1 MPPETPV
8 EAKGTCFVVM
18 GFGKKTDFQSTPTR
32 LLDLDKTYRNVIKP
46 AAEEAGL
53 KCIRADEIVHSGLID
68 VPMYEQLLSADVV
81 IADLSTAN
89 NNAFYELGVRHAL
102 RPYTT
107 IIIAEEQF
115 KLPFDLGHI
124 LIRQYKHLGEGI
136 EFDEVV
142 RFRGILKEAIET
154 IIKKQPPDGDSP
166 VYASLKKLKQP
177 VLDDD
182 DKEEEETGQQQ
193 DESRGTSQED
203 KQAVNAE
210 THSVL
215 MGQVED
221 AQRNG
226 DFESAKTLLSAIK
239 LMRPDDPE
247 VTQRLAIVTYKS
259 EKPTPQQALEAARE
273 LLKTLHPENSND
285 IWTLGLWGT
294 VHEKL
299 WELTN
304 DRAHLDEA
312 LRAYERSFNQRR
324 DYFSGI
330 HEAFLRNVRASLS
343 DNRAEAIADF
353 VLAQRLRREV
363 IPICEEWLKSKKP
376 PEGNS
381 EQAKRAL
388 KSYLEE
394 KSWVLRTMAEA
405 YMGTGDEAKAQE
417 FFDEAEAV
425 VQQLIASGYKSFK
438 LDSMRS
444 TTKEKRA
451 ELQALLA
458 DSPLKYIKTD
468 A

>member
-18 GFGKKTDFQSTPTR
+18 GFGKKTDFQSTPNR
-32 LLDLDKTYRNVIKP
+32 LLDLDNTSRNVIKP

-107 IIIAEEQF
+107 IIIAEDQF
-115 KLPFDLGHI
+115 KFPFDLGHI

-136 EFDEVV
+136 EFEEVV
-142 RFRGILKEAIET
+142 RFRKVLKDAIED
-154 IIKKQPPDGDSP
+154 ILNKQPPESDSP
-166 VYASLKKLKQP
+166 VYTL
-177 VLDDD
+177 LDGLNPPERAAGEVGR
-182 DKEEEETGQQQ
+182 KM
-193 DESRGTSQED
+193 DEAQGTAKAGEP
-203 KQAVNAE
+203 AVSAE
-210 THSVL
+210 THSAL
-215 MGQVED
+215 MQQVDD
-221 AQRNG
+221 AQKKG
-226 DFESAKTLLSAIK
+226 EFEVAKTLLSAIK
-239 LMRPDDPE
+239 VMRPDDPE

-259 EKPTPQQALEAARE
+259 EKPTPQQALEEARE

-299 WELTN
+299 WKLTN
-304 DRAHLDEA
+304 DPAHLDEA
-312 LRAYERSFNQRR
+312 LRTYERSFNQRR
-324 DYFSGI
+324 DYFNGI
-330 HEAFLRNVRASLS
+330 HEAFLRNVRAARS

-353 VLAQRLRREV
+353 VIAQRIRREV
-363 IPICEEWLKSKKP
+363 IPICEEWLKSTKP

-381 EQAKRAL
+381 NQAKRAL
-388 KSYLEE
+388 NSYLEE
-394 KSWVLRTMAEA
+394 KSWVLRTIAEA
-405 YMGTGDEAKAQE
+405 YLGTGDDAKAQE
-417 FFDEAEAV
+417 FFDESEAIV
-425 VQQLIASGYKSFK
+425 EQLVANGYSAFK
-438 LDSMRS
+438 LEKMKSS
-444 TTKEKRA
+444 TNEKRA

-468 A
+468 